1 MGQFYPSQQAESRG
15 KGDGIALAAD
25 ATARGPLLVPSQSRI
40 LIVDHSQSNR
50 RILQGVL
57 RELGNDLV
65 EASSTSQA
73 LRLVANERIDLVLV
87 DLMAPEI
94 GGPMFCRI
102 LKSNSSTQF
111 IPIFLLAPDDQAEK
125 EVIAIASGAHDFLLK
140 PLRHKAVQ
148 ARVQASLRLKATL
161 DSLDEAEAVLFSL
174 AQSVEERDPAMGEHC
189 QRIALLA
196 SSLGIALGLPAS
208 DLVSLQRGG
217 FLHDIGKVGI
227 PDHILFKSGPLSSEE
242 WVVMREHTVR
252 GERIC
257 QKMRSLRDT
266 LPIIRSH
273 HERWNGSGYPDGLR
287 GEEIPLL
294 ARIIQI
300 ADIFDALTNKRPYKE
315 AYLPEHAM
323 LILQEETNLG
333 WRDPDLVAKFG
344 EIYPMFRNAPPS
356 PKTGNHSLQAL
367 AEAIQRKDVHSTE
380 NVIRGL
386 SRNGHA
392 PVHVSGRR

>member
-1 MGQFYPSQQAESRG
+1 MGQLYPSLQAESRESG
-15 KGDGIALAAD
+15 NVIALAAG
-25 ATARGPLLVPSQSRI
+25 ATANRPLLVPSESRI

-73 LRLVANERIDLVLV
+73 LNLIANERIDLVLV

-102 LKSNSSTQF
+102 LKSNSTTQF

-140 PLRHKAVQ
+140 PLRPKAVQ
-148 ARVQASLRLKATL
+148 ARVLASLRLKATL
-161 DSLDEAEAVLFSL
+161 DSLDDAEAVLFSL
-174 AQSVEERDPAMGEHC
+174 AQSVEERDPAMAEHC

-196 SSLGIALGLPAS
+196 SSLGIALGLSAS

-227 PDHILFKSGPLSSEE
+227 PDHILFKAGPLTTEE

-300 ADIFDALTNKRPYKE
+300 ADIFDALTSKRPYKE

-344 EIYPMFRNAPPS
+344 EIYPMFRCAPT

-367 AEAIQRKDVHSTE
+367 AEAIQRKDVHSTQT
-380 NVIRGL
+380 VIRGL
-386 SRNGHA
+386 SHNGQSPA
-392 PVHVSGRR
+392 RSSSRR

>member
-1 MGQFYPSQQAESRG
+1 
-15 KGDGIALAAD
+15 
-25 ATARGPLLVPSQSRI
+25 
-40 LIVDHSQSNR
+40 
-50 RILQGVL
+50 
-57 RELGNDLV
+57 
-65 EASSTSQA
+65 
-73 LRLVANERIDLVLV
+73 LVLV

-111 IPIFLLAPDDQAEK
+111 IPIFLLAPGDQAEE

-140 PLRHKAVQ
+140 PLRTGAVQ

-161 DSLDEAEAVLFSL
+161 DSLDDAEAVLFSL
-174 AQSVEERDPAMGEHC
+174 AQSVEERDPAIGEHC

-227 PDHILFKSGPLSSEE
+227 PDHILFKPGPLSAEE
-242 WVVMREHTVR
+242 WAVMREHTVR

-257 QKMRSLRDT
+257 QRMRSLRDT

-273 HERWNGSGYPDGLR
+273 HERWNGTGYPDGLR

-300 ADIFDALTNKRPYKE
+300 ADIFDALTSKRPYKE

-323 LILQEETNLG
+323 LILREETNLG

-344 EIYPMFRNAPPS
+344 EIYPMFRSAPA

-367 AEAIQRKDVHSTE
+367 AEAIQRKDIHSAE
-380 NVIRGL
+380 AVICGL
-386 SRNGHA
+386 STNGVA
-392 PVHVSGRR
+392 PVRSSGRK